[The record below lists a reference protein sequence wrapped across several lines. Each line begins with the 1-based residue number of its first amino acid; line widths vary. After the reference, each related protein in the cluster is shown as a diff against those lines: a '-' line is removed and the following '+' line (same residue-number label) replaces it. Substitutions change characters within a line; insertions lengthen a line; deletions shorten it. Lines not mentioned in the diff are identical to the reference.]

1 MIYLILSNFF
11 YALNNLLWKRALSKF
26 NLWHIISS
34 RSLLTSIVGFIV
46 IITFYSDVINTID
59 FPLFLNIFIASVF
72 GSLGLICMIH
82 ALKKGSLSQLALFN
96 LIIVFLIGS
105 FLFFFE
111 GLHFENYR
119 VASLLIISGFVL
131 YIYQIKKKNTQQMSL
146 HQLLLFSLMSI
157 FFAGSI
163 LMHWYG
169 LKKDIPVIFSL
180 SIQEAVV
187 FLSSITIVI
196 ISPSFSL
203 VKLRYEL
210 KKISTTVILMATVIF
225 AAIWTGFSGLKFT
238 DPLISSLISLLTP
251 ILTIL
256 FGVIFYKDKWNY
268 LTILYF
274 LLISSGIYLIN
285 LEIP

>member
-1 MIYLILSNFF
+1 MVYLILSNFF

-34 RSLLTSIVGFIV
+34 RSLLTSIVGFVV

-163 LMHWYG
+163 VMHWYG
-169 LKKDIPVIFSL
+169 LNKDIPVIFSL

>member
-163 LMHWYG
+163 VMHWYG
-169 LKKDIPVIFSL
+169 LNKDIPVIFSL

-268 LTILYF
+268 LTILCF

>member
-1 MIYLILSNFF
+1 MVYLILSNFF

>member
-1 MIYLILSNFF
+1 MVYLILSNFF

-105 FLFFFE
+105 FLFFFDS
-111 GLHFENYR
+111 LNFKNYR

-180 SIQEAVV
+180 SIQESVV

-210 KKISTTVILMATVIF
+210 KKISTTAILMATVIF

-268 LTILYF
+268 LTIFCF

>member
-163 LMHWYG
+163 VMHWYG
-169 LKKDIPVIFSL
+169 LNKDIPVMFSL

>member
-46 IITFYSDVINTID
+46 IITFYSDVVNTID

-163 LMHWYG
+163 VMHWYG
-169 LKKDIPVIFSL
+169 LNKDIPVIFSL

>member
-1 MIYLILSNFF
+1 MVYLILSNFF
-11 YALNNLLWKRALSKF
+11 YALSNLLWKRALYKF
-26 NLWHIISS
+26 NLWFIIAS
-34 RSLLTSIVGFIV
+34 RSLLTSIVSFIV
-46 IITFYSDVINTID
+46 IITFYLDAFNTLD
-59 FPLFLNIFIASVF
+59 FSLFLNIFIASVF

-96 LIIVFLIGS
+96 LIIVFLVGS

-111 GLHFENYR
+111 FLHIENYW

-131 YIYQIKKKNTQQMSL
+131 YIYQIKKKNNQQMSL

-196 ISPSFSL
+196 ISPSIFL

-210 KKISTTVILMATVIF
+210 KKISSTVILMATVIF

-268 LTILYF
+268 LTIFSF

>member
-1 MIYLILSNFF
+1 MVYLILSNFF

-26 NLWHIISS
+26 NLWHIISL
-34 RSLLTSIVGFIV
+34 RSLLTSIVGFVV

-59 FPLFLNIFIASVF
+59 LSLFLNIFIASVF

-163 LMHWYG
+163 VMHWYG
-169 LKKDIPVIFSL
+169 LNKDIPVIFSL

>member
-96 LIIVFLIGS
+96 LIMVFLIGS

-163 LMHWYG
+163 VMHWYG
-169 LKKDIPVIFSL
+169 LNKDIPVIFSL

>member
-1 MIYLILSNFF
+1 MVYLILSNFF

-26 NLWHIISS
+26 NLWFIISS
-34 RSLLTSIVGFIV
+34 RSLLTSIIGFIV
-46 IITFYSDVINTID
+46 IITFYLDAFNTLD

-210 KKISTTVILMATVIF
+210 KKISTTAILMATVIF

-268 LTILYF
+268 LTILCF

>member
-163 LMHWYG
+163 VMHWYG
-169 LKKDIPVIFSL
+169 LNKDIPVIFSL

-210 KKISTTVILMATVIF
+210 KKISTTVILMSTVIF

-256 FGVIFYKDKWNY
+256 FGVIFYKDKLNY

>member
-34 RSLLTSIVGFIV
+34 RSLLTSIVGFVV

-59 FPLFLNIFIASVF
+59 LSLFLNIFIASVF

-163 LMHWYG
+163 VMHWYG
-169 LKKDIPVIFSL
+169 LNKDIPVIFSL

>member
-1 MIYLILSNFF
+1 
-11 YALNNLLWKRALSKF
+11 
-26 NLWHIISS
+26 
-34 RSLLTSIVGFIV
+34 LTSIVGFIV
-46 IITFYSDVINTID
+46 IITSYSDVINTID

-96 LIIVFLIGS
+96 LVIVFLIGS

-163 LMHWYG
+163 VMHWYG
-169 LKKDIPVIFSL
+169 LNKDIPVIFSL

-210 KKISTTVILMATVIF
+210 KKISTTVILMSTVIF

-238 DPLISSLISLLTP
+238 DPLISSLVSLLTP

>member
-210 KKISTTVILMATVIF
+210 KKISTTVILMSTVIF

-256 FGVIFYKDKWNY
+256 FGVIFYKDKLNY

>member
-163 LMHWYG
+163 VMHWYG
-169 LKKDIPVIFSL
+169 LNKDIPVIFSL

-268 LTILYF
+268 LTIFCF

>member
-1 MIYLILSNFF
+1 MVYLILSNFF

-163 LMHWYG
+163 VMHWYG
-169 LKKDIPVIFSL
+169 LNKDIPVIFSL

-210 KKISTTVILMATVIF
+210 KKISTTVILMSTVIF

-238 DPLISSLISLLTP
+238 DPLISSLISLLAP

-268 LTILYF
+268 LTILCL

>member
-119 VASLLIISGFVL
+119 VASLLIITGFVL

-157 FFAGSI
+157 FFTGSI
-163 LMHWYG
+163 VMHWYG
-169 LKKDIPVIFSL
+169 LNKDIPVIFSL

-210 KKISTTVILMATVIF
+210 KKISTTVILMSTVIF

>member
-210 KKISTTVILMATVIF
+210 KKISTTVILMSTVIF

>member
-1 MIYLILSNFF
+1 MVYLILSNFF

-26 NLWHIISS
+26 NLWHIISL
-34 RSLLTSIVGFIV
+34 RSLLTSIVGFVV

-59 FPLFLNIFIASVF
+59 LSLFLNIFIASVF

-163 LMHWYG
+163 VMHWYG
-169 LKKDIPVIFSL
+169 LNKDIPVIFSL

-268 LTILYF
+268 LTILCF

>member
-163 LMHWYG
+163 VMHWYG
-169 LKKDIPVIFSL
+169 LNKDIPVIFSL

-256 FGVIFYKDKWNY
+256 FGVVFYKDKWNY
-268 LTILYF
+268 LTIFCF

>member
-210 KKISTTVILMATVIF
+210 KKISTTAILMATVIF

-268 LTILYF
+268 LTILCF

>member
-1 MIYLILSNFF
+1 MVFLILSNFF

-26 NLWHIISS
+26 NLWFIIAS
-34 RSLLTSIVGFIV
+34 RSLITSMIGFV
-46 IITFYSDVINTID
+46 AIISVYLDSINTID
-59 FPLFLNIFIASVF
+59 FSVFITILIASVF

-82 ALKKGSLSQLALFN
+82 ALKNGSLSQLALFN
-96 LIIVFLIGS
+96 LMIVFLVGS

-111 GLHFENYR
+111 RLDFKNYG
-119 VASLLIISGFVL
+119 VASLFIISGFVL
-131 YIYQIKKKNTQQMSL
+131 YIYQIKKKNRQLISMQ
-146 HQLLLFSLMSI
+146 QLLLFSLMSI

-163 LMHWYG
+163 LMHWYS
-169 LKKDIPVIFSL
+169 LKKDIPVIFSVT
-180 SIQEAVV
+180 IQELLV
-187 FLSSITIVI
+187 FLSSITMVI
-196 ISPSFSL
+196 ISPSLSL
-203 VKLRYEL
+203 MKFRYEL
-210 KKISTTVILMATVIF
+210 KKILTTVILMAAIIF
-225 AAIWTGFSGLKFT
+225 TAIWMGFSGLQFT

-268 LTILYF
+268 LTIFCF

>member
-59 FPLFLNIFIASVF
+59 LSLFLNIFIASVF

-163 LMHWYG
+163 VMHWYG
-169 LKKDIPVIFSL
+169 LNKDIPVIFSL

>member
-1 MIYLILSNFF
+1 MVYLILSNFF

-34 RSLLTSIVGFIV
+34 RSLLTSIVGFVV

-111 GLHFENYR
+111 SLNFENYR

-196 ISPSFSL
+196 INPSFSL

-210 KKISTTVILMATVIF
+210 KKISTTAILMATVIF

-268 LTILYF
+268 LTILCF

>member
-1 MIYLILSNFF
+1 MVYLILSNFF

-34 RSLLTSIVGFIV
+34 RSLLTSIVSFVV
-46 IITFYSDVINTID
+46 IITFYSDVINIID

-111 GLHFENYR
+111 NLHFENYR

-180 SIQEAVV
+180 SIQESVV

-210 KKISTTVILMATVIF
+210 KKISTTAILMATVIF

-268 LTILYF
+268 LTIFCF